1 MGWLYLYSSTCDQLF
16 SARCSVG
23 DDENYLLPSNRGL
36 VRAQRGAV
44 PSNETKSLPEP
55 LNLNLSSVG
64 LASYGILKRAPL
76 LPQKSIKQ
84 V

>member
-16 SARCSVG
+16 SARYSVG
-23 DDENYLLPSNRGL
+23 DEENYLLPSN
-36 VRAQRGAV
+36 RGAV